1 MKRILGCISLLIFV
15 LALNSGFAET
25 EPSKPVKA
33 KRVFTNDDLG
43 KFRERFGSDTSADPV
58 PAAMSTPEPQT
69 SEGKSVL
76 EKKATAGNEKSQWVG
91 RLREAET
98 AVQKA
103 KADQTKYSQALEKY
117 EQKSRDAQTDFQKTL
132 SQNQVADSLKN
143 LSRAA
148 EEVRQAEEM
157 KSKVLADAAKKG
169 FRPEDLRESAE
180 EAGEK
185 KK

>member
-1 MKRILGCISLLIFV
+1 MKTILSGTSLLIFL

-43 KFRERFGSDTSADPV
+43 KFRERFGTDTSADPV
-58 PAAMSTPEPQT
+58 SASKPTPESQP
-69 SEGKSVL
+69 SDIKSVSDT
-76 EKKATAGNEKSQWVG
+76 KAADGNEKSQWVG

-98 AVQKA
+98 VVQKA